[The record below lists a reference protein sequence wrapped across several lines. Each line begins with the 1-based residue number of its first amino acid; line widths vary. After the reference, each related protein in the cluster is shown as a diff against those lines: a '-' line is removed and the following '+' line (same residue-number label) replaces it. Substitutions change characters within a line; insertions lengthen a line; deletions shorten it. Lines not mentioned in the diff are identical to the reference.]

1 MYKYKPTDCALGIQ
15 HLLAMFGS
23 TVLVP
28 LITGMS
34 PSVALFCAGL
44 GTIVFHLCTGGQ
56 VPVFLGSSFAFI
68 PALCAIIGGKAENI
82 PLAQGGIIAAGLVYL
97 VFALLAKVLG
107 PDRIRTYIPPV
118 VTGPAIIIIG
128 LSLTGVGI
136 QDAIGINDS
145 LNPNSMLKC
154 ALIAVFTFAIVVL
167 GMSAKH
173 RTFRMIPILLG
184 MVYGYVLC
192 VILHFCGIYKM
203 DFGPIANATWLNIP
217 YRNGF
222 LSLPAFDLKAI
233 ALIAPIALVTFLEH
247 LGDIT
252 TNGAVVGKDFF
263 KSPGLHRT
271 LMGDGLATALAGFL
285 GGPSNTTYSE
295 NTGVLASTGNY
306 NPALLRMAAYLAVLL
321 GLFGK
326 FGAVLQ
332 TIPVPVKGGIEVVLF
347 GMIASVGIR
356 TIAEANIDLKNTRNL
371 SIMGAMLC
379 AGIGFGSIGGLPL
392 TIRGITVNI
401 SGLFIATVV
410 GIALNIV
417 LPDRRDGMA
426 RPGGAPVK

>member
-136 QDAIGINDS
+136 QDAIGINDA

-154 ALIAVFTFAIVVL
+154 ALIATFTFAIVVL

-184 MVYGYVLC
+184 MIYGYVLC
-192 VILHFCGIYKM
+192 VILHFCGVYKM
-203 DFGPIANATWLNIP
+203 NYAPIANATWLNIP
-217 YRNGF
+217 YHNGF

-356 TIAEANIDLKNTRNL
+356 TIAEANIDMKNTRNL

-379 AGIGFGSIGGLPL
+379 AGIGFGSIGGLPV
-392 TIRGITVNI
+392 TVRGVTVNI

-410 GIALNIV
+410 GIVLNVV
-417 LPDRRDGMA
+417 LPDRRDGMS